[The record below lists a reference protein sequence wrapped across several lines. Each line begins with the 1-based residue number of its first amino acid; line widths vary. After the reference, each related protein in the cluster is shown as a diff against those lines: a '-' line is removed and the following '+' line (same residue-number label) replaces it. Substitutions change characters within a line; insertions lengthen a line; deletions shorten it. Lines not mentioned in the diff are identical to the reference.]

1 MASVV
6 DKGFGSR
13 DDVESNSSGLIVI
26 VIGMIVNGLGSDLSV
41 VFEDCG
47 SEWEWF

>member
-1 MASVV
+1 MVSVV

-13 DDVESNSSGLIVI
+13 DGVESNGSGLIMI
-26 VIGMIVNGLGSDLSV
+26 VIGMVVNDLGSGLSV
-41 VFEDCG
+41 MLEGCG